1 VSAELERAERE
12 WKAAG
17 AKLKRAQAERA
28 AAWKR
33 VLVAR
38 AAAREAR
45 KLLPTGRPT
54 LEQLR
59 NFHAE
64 RRGEIWRRREAA
76 ETFTAIAKAIGLSV
90 QRVREIYW
98 REWSKRNPAPPPPP
112 EPPGKCPYCTGPCG
126 RGAMMCR
133 LCQQYGVLGRVLL
146 GYEAPWDF
154 HALRRK
160 AAHGC
165 AAD

>member
-17 AKLKRAQAERA
+17 AK
-28 AAWKR
+28 
-33 VLVAR
+33 
-38 AAAREAR
+38 
-45 KLLPTGRPT
+45 
-54 LEQLR
+54 
-59 NFHAE
+59 
-64 RRGEIWRRREAA
+64 
-76 ETFTAIAKAIGLSV
+76 
-90 QRVREIYW
+90 
-98 REWSKRNPAPPPPP
+98 
-112 EPPGKCPYCTGPCG
+112 
-126 RGAMMCR
+126 MCR